1 MQTAFVFPGQASQ
14 YVGMGMDLWEK
25 SHEVRDIFA
34 TASDICGLNIEKI
47 CFEGPIEVLNETI
60 NLQPALAT
68 VEISMFFALRHI
80 GIEPDVLAGHSL
92 GEYPALYAANV
103 LSLEDTFRIVK
114 ERARLMHEASEK
126 YPGGMLA
133 ILRLDIEK
141 VREILRDYSAEL
153 ANYNSPKQIVVS
165 GRLEELEEIKK
176 RVNTV
181 GGKGIILNVS
191 GPWHSSFMKEAKR
204 AFSDFLEGIEFR
216 PPRIPIFFNVTA
228 SVENEPEKIKTLMC
242 QQLCSPVLWCE
253 EVKNMYTQGV
263 KRFIEVGPKKVLCG
277 LIERILPDARVYPGE
292 EIILNRFKRNN
303 KLTAS

>member
-34 TASDICGLNIEKI
+34 TASDICGLDIEKI
-47 CFEGPIEVLNETI
+47 CFEGSIEVLNETI

-141 VREILRDYSAEL
+141 VREILRGYSAEL

-228 SVENEPEKIKTLMC
+228 NVENEPEKIKTLMC
-242 QQLCSPVLWCE
+242 QQLCSSVLWCE

-263 KRFIEVGPKKVLCG
+263 ERFIEVGPKKVLCG

-292 EIILNRFKRNN
+292 EIILNRFK
-303 KLTAS
+303 

>member
-47 CFEGPIEVLNETI
+47 CFEGPIEALNETI

-141 VREILRDYSAEL
+141 VREILRGYSAEL

-176 RVNTV
+176 KVNTV

-228 SVENEPEKIKTLMC
+228 NVENEPEKIKTLMC
-242 QQLCSPVLWCE
+242 QQLCSQVLWCE

-277 LIERILPDARVYPGE
+277 LIERILPDAHVYPGE
-292 EIILNRFKRNN
+292 EIILNRFK
-303 KLTAS
+303 